1 MQIIKKKDYVEID
14 INYNEIEEY
23 KEILKIIELKS
34 TIQNANLNEDILKIK
49 EEIENSIREKTKE
62 WLGEI
67 IENSNWHKYYIFN
80 SSWK

>member
-1 MQIIKKKDYVEID
+1 MQIIKRKNYVEID

-23 KEILKIIELKS
+23 KEILKIIELKN
-34 TIQNANLNEDILKIK
+34 TIENANLNEDILKIK

-67 IENSNWHKYYIFN
+67 IENSN
-80 SSWK
+80 